1 MLAVGGRMRTRS
13 PKDRH
18 PLRAL
23 SAAVRTAAVIGTIAV
38 ATLPA
43 TAATTAPTLTAKLV
57 KRGTQVTLHW
67 KFTSD
72 NTRQRDRE
80 IEIVR
85 SAAGQ
90 SDVTLRKWSPG
101 KTGSITDKTAPTGL
115 VTYKARVLIF
125 NGTGPSARL
134 ATTAPTPTETTPWSA
149 RVSVDPATPPTT
161 GPNPTVPPTP
171 PGGSQSCSDDA
182 AQRAQFMKDL
192 TAARGSG
199 KPIREDA
206 RLDQV
211 AYQRGVF
218 FTQHGFDEHAGA
230 GAAIG
235 GTWAEVVAWQWS
247 GESGAWSFWKGSQHH
262 WPYMMSASYSKV
274 GYACVDGR
282 GGPWYTADF
291 QG

>member
-1 MLAVGGRMRTRS
+1 MSTRS

-18 PLRAL
+18 PLRAV
-23 SAAVRTAAVIGTIAV
+23 SAAVLVAAVIGTIAI

-43 TAATTAPTLTAKLV
+43 MAATTAPALTAKLTNH
-57 KRGTQVTLHW
+57 GTQVTLHW
-67 KFTSD
+67 RYSSD
-72 NTRQRDRE
+72 NTLQRDRKVE
-80 IEIVR
+80 ILR

-90 SDVTLRKWSPG
+90 TDVTLSKWNAG
-101 KTGSITDKTAPTGL
+101 KTGSIVDTTTPTER
-115 VTYKARVLIF
+115 VTYEARVLIF
-125 NGTGPSARL
+125 SVAGANAPATNAVPS
-134 ATTAPTPTETTPWSA
+134 ETTPWSNP
-149 RVSVDPATPPTT
+149 VTVDPGAPPSSSTTTTSPTTPPTKL
-161 GPNPTVPPTP
+161 GP
-171 PGGSQSCSDDA
+171 QSCSDDS

-192 TAARGSG
+192 KAARGST
-199 KPIREDA
+199 KPINEDA

-235 GTWAEVVAWQWS
+235 GTWAEVVAWQWPD
-247 GESGAWSFWKGSQHH
+247 ESGAWTFWKGSPNH
-262 WPYMMSASYSKV
+262 WPYMMSATYSKV
-274 GYACVDGR
+274 GYACVDGN